1 MGYSFI
7 YITKS
12 SCYNLELHE
21 CDETRCHMNFLNK
34 MEKKFGRY
42 AIPNLTMYLIVCYA
56 GGYILRFINPSFL
69 SYLSLNPYA
78 IIHGQAWRLV
88 TWIIIPPYEFS
99 LFTFITLY
107 FYYSIGRSLES
118 VWGTFRYNVF
128 LLSGMLFTTVA
139 AFLLL
144 AYYAFV
150 RPDMVVQIVGAA
162 NSYSNPASST
172 AMAIW
177 FANIA
182 QLFSTYNICM
192 SLFLAYAITFPEM
205 RVLLML
211 FIPIK
216 VKVLGIIYAIMLA
229 FQCLQ
234 FWGTSLFFPQAI
246 AIVSALLNVIIF
258 FVMTRRG
265 FRSPKQIKRQNAYKR
280 EINKVVSITKHKCA
294 ICGRTEV
301 DSPNLTFRFCSKCDG
316 NYEYCEEHL
325 YTHKHVQ
332 APDK

>member
-1 MGYSFI
+1 
-7 YITKS
+7 
-12 SCYNLELHE
+12 
-21 CDETRCHMNFLNK
+21 MNFLNK
-34 MEKKFGRY
+34 LERKFGRY
-42 AIPNLTMYLIVCYA
+42 AIPNLTLYLIVCYA
-56 GGYILRFINPSFL
+56 AGYILRFINPSFV
-69 SYLSLNPYA
+69 SYLTLNPYA
-78 IIHGQAWRLV
+78 IVHGQVWRLL
-88 TWIIIPPYEFS
+88 TWIIVPPYEFGW
-99 LFTFITLY
+99 FTLITLY
-107 FYYSIGRSLES
+107 FYYSIGRSLEN

-128 LLSGMLFTTVA
+128 LLSGMFFTTVA

-144 AYYAFV
+144 AYYVFV
-150 RPDMVVQIVGAA
+150 QPDLAVQIVGA
-162 NSYSNPASST
+162 NSSFSNPASST

-177 FANIA
+177 FSYLAE
-182 QLFSTYNICM
+182 LFSTYNICM

-205 RVLLML
+205 RVLLMM

-216 VKVLGIIYAIMLA
+216 VKVLGIIYAILMV

-234 FWGTSLFFPQAI
+234 LWGSILFFPQVI

-258 FVMTRRG
+258 FVLTRKG
-265 FRSPKQIKRQNAYKR
+265 FRSPKQIRRQYTYKR
-280 EINKVVSITKHKCA
+280 AVNKVTSITKHKCA

-332 APDK
+332 APNG